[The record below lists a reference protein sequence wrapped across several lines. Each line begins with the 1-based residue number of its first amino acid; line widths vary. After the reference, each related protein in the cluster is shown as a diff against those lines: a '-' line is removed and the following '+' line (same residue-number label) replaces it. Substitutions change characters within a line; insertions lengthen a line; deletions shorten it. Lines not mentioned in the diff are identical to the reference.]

1 MRAHR
6 LLLASTIFVAVGA
19 PPAIAADLV
28 YNNPAPSYA
37 SQSELGETNWTG
49 GYVGAFGGVASGNF
63 EYSAS
68 DSTSSEVSGG
78 GALGG
83 LQAGYDFQIG
93 KAVVGGVADIAL
105 TNIEADVTIRDRT
118 GSTETSTSASSQV
131 DYLGTVR
138 GRAGYATDRVL
149 AYGHGGLAYGKT
161 EAETSQS
168 QRIGNST
175 QTSSESR
182 ESHTKLGYVVG
193 VGLEYK
199 ATETVSL
206 QTEYGYFDLGKDRL
220 LNDQG
225 LRVDEDVDFHAV
237 KGGVNFR
244 F

>member
-1 MRAHR
+1 MRAHQ
-6 LLLASTIFVAVGA
+6 LLFASIIFVAVA

-28 YNNPAPSYA
+28 YGNPAPSYA

-49 GYVGAFGGVASGNF
+49 GYVGAFGGIASGNF

-68 DSTSSEVSGG
+68 DGTSSEVSGG

-93 KAVVGGVADIAL
+93 KAVVGGVVDIAL

-138 GRAGYATDRVL
+138 GRVGYGMDRVL
-149 AYGHGGLAYGKT
+149 AYAHGGLAYGKT
-161 EAETSQS
+161 ETETSQS
-168 QRIGNST
+168 ERIGNAT

-193 VGLEYK
+193 AGLEYK
-199 ATETVSL
+199 ATENVSL

-225 LRVDEDVDFHAV
+225 LRVHEGVDFHAV